1 MAHSY
6 DLIVVTGPTASGKT
20 SVAAAVADRLGG
32 EVVSADS
39 RQVYRDMDIGT
50 GKDYLDYIVDGRLV
64 PCHMVDIIDAGCR
77 YNVFEYQRDFLRVY
91 EDLKVR
97 GVLPVVCGGS
107 GMYLDS
113 IVSGYRLL
121 PVPVNEE
128 LRQELSGLSL
138 ERLREILSGY
148 KHLHN
153 DTDVDNKKRAIRA
166 IEIESYYA
174 GRSPEEVSFP
184 VISPLITA
192 IQYDRNERRKRI
204 SERLKQRLKE
214 GMIEEV
220 EHLLATGVPEETLL
234 YYGLEYKFVTRY
246 LTDSIS
252 YEEMFHGLETS
263 IHQFAK
269 RQMTWFRGM
278 ERRGIKIHWIAGDL
292 SSAEKTDTIIQLY
305 KQ

>member
-1 MAHSY
+1 MAHIY
-6 DLIVVTGPTASGKT
+6 DLLVVTGPTASGKT
-20 SVAAAVADRLGG
+20 SIAAAVADRLGG

-50 GKDYLDYIVDGRLV
+50 GKDYLDYMVDGRLV
-64 PCHMVDIIDAGCR
+64 PFHMVDIIDAGSR

-91 EDLKVR
+91 EDLKGR
-97 GVLPVVCGGS
+97 GIVPVVCGGS

-138 ERLREILSGY
+138 DKLREILSGY
-148 KHLHN
+148 KKLHN
-153 DTDVDNKKRAIRA
+153 ESDVDNKKRALRA
-166 IEIESYYA
+166 IEIEAYYA

-184 VISPLITA
+184 VIKPLITA
-192 IQYDRNERRKRI
+192 ILYDRNERRRRI
-204 SERLKQRLKE
+204 TERLKQRLKE

-220 EHLLATGVPEETLL
+220 EHLLASGVPEETLL
-234 YYGLEYKFVTRY
+234 YYGLEYKFVTKY
-246 LTDSIS
+246 LTDSMS
-252 YEEMFHGLETS
+252 YEEMFCGLEIS

-278 ERRGIKIHWIAGDL
+278 ERRGIKIHWIDGEL
-292 SSAEKTDTIIQLY
+292 SSDEKVDTIIKLFEQ
-305 KQ
+305 